1 MGAAGGYAGAPLLA
15 LLCACALRCADA
27 KTWSAAPTGLAFPNA
42 TGVWEDVAG
51 LAVTV
56 RGGAGARLL
65 LSHTLSVYAAY
76 DSPDA
81 SYVAEGSLQV
91 RFVVDGAPLRAGA
104 TLLDANLHS
113 EARVKAEAALGRAV
127 VTLNDDRAKVVKVQW
142 KAAGAATWRS
152 DPSLK
157 EGFSSGRVLTAT
169 AHEALHA
176 AEPLSA
182 AALSRSDWVAVKDTA
197 ATFDL
202 PYATDVRLGYA
213 VTLMATATQPTFAN
227 PFDNDDLVQARLT
240 VDGQSYRET
249 VAAASSRDRYA
260 SAAAT
265 LARGARAAEPGV
277 HTVALEWRKGGSSGR
292 LWRCDP
298 GAADGF
304 ANSRTVYAAPV
315 QERGADAISILQM
328 VSTTALP
335 EATTEDWATVETAS
349 FDVPAEGVVVVEY
362 ALPVTLH
369 GRPDFDSW
377 TFASLQ
383 TVEARVLLDGVP
395 YREDGSMV
403 GTSVARTFDELRGQL
418 AAPLAPGSHTAT
430 LQWRA
435 NRPEAWQLVSGRY
448 GGLEESLVTIL
459 LDFDQ
464 VPSLVGPAALTA
476 REDAATRVAGLA
488 IEGVTFLDAY
498 GVLIELFADHGAAVF
513 AATGESNAT
522 VSVRVAN
529 ELLSDVEYR
538 PDANYHGDDVLVVLL
553 ASTTETNATDLLRIP
568 VAVAAVNDGAV
579 LRTPSALSVA
589 EGGRVSLGGVSFADV
604 DSASD
609 PNLEYKLT
617 FLALGGAFLPC
628 DGDDTAPFLEVAG
641 TAADVNDC
649 VAAMYYEPYEGFRG
663 AYVENITV
671 VAPPYY
677 ELALG
682 GLVVDGS
689 DAGELVT
696 VALRT
701 DAADALLSLGDGFE
715 RSGVSN
721 VSYAEDAIT
730 LTGSPANLTAALANL
745 GYVREPGDDAGA
757 LDILGFPRPRRG
769 PATGGTRV
777 LLDVAGAGAAPLSCQ
792 FGNATAPAELLYNDT
807 YACDAPE
814 ASRAGYAA
822 LRVTDGGF
830 WSDERQF
837 LYEAPL
843 VVSSLSP
850 PVGPRSGGTTI
861 LVLLEEPGCV
871 PSDALACVVG
881 GTPTPATYVN
891 ATALSCVAPPSD
903 VEGAAGVAVSTNG
916 VDVSA
921 TTRSFEYTRPLADL
935 VLRPAFGPVAGG
947 TRVEV
952 SSPGGGFDVGLP
964 YLCRFGLDAAPAAV
978 YDAATLVCY
987 APPVRRARGA
997 AGAVGLKLS
1006 VGGRDPASS
1015 GRALTYVYED
1025 DALLSALEPASGP
1038 AAGGTVV
1045 AVSGLNIPDS
1055 TDLRC
1060 RFGALDVD
1068 ARWVSSTEAECV
1080 APAAAAPGAVAVRL
1094 GVADQQMSADAL
1106 EFVYAAALDLAAA
1119 SPLSGPANGGTVVAI
1134 EGSGFRFSTLL
1145 HCRFGWT
1152 EVAATFVSETEIRC
1166 ASPSGESGP
1175 ATLSVSNNKQDYV
1188 DLASSFVY
1196 EVSPVVASIAPDVG
1210 AVAGGTAVTILGSGF
1225 EDVTLCLFG
1234 DEAIPATV
1242 ASATEVR
1249 CAAPA
1254 AVAGAVAV
1262 GVSINGADAYAAR
1275 PSTATWP
1282 CRRCCP
1288 WSRRR
1293 AASPAAGRSSC
1304 GGLNFADSSLLA
1316 CRFGTA
1322 TAPARWVNS
1331 TELEC
1336 EAPAGAAGD
1345 VAVEVSVNGA
1355 DFTDDGATFSYLAT
1369 AVVSG
1374 VSPASGPS
1382 TGGTEVTVTG
1392 SDLAFSTTL
1401 ACRFAF
1407 VDVAASF
1414 VSSSELRCVAPAH
1427 GAGSVSFAVVDD
1439 GRVLYGASDAFEYKP
1454 LMVVSGLS
1462 PPRGG
1467 TGGGTV
1473 VAVEGSGFLACASSV
1488 ARVRRRAAASVEVV
1502 SATLLRCVAPAHA
1515 EGPSPC
1521 AWARPGTRPSARRA
1535 TRPTAVAEPA
1545 AISAHPG
1552 SGARSGGEPITVY
1565 GSNFVDASE
1574 LSCRFGGSALSDARW
1589 VSATELV
1596 CASPAGAGTVRV
1608 EVTVNGQ
1615 DWGASSASFA
1625 YLAGDVA
1632 YAVTPASGPAAGGTE
1647 VTVGGADFQFTAELA
1662 CRFSN
1667 DETYLVMAAAFVDAS
1682 TIRCVAPTWAGRET
1696 VVLALS
1702 SNGVDFTD
1710 VGAFAFE
1717 APATLDGIAPTMG
1730 SIAGGTAV
1738 ELRGARRPR
1747 APLAPPRVS
1756 GNGAD
1761 FYASA
1766 VDFVYLD
1773 DLAATAV
1780 EPASASVAGG
1790 VEVTVTGDGFA
1801 YSESLSCRL
1810 GDAVVAARFVSPTE
1824 LACVAPA
1831 HDAGAVVL
1839 ALSGNGLDFVDVAE
1853 FAFWPEAVVL
1863 GARPA
1868 FGGVSGGTVV
1878 ALAGANFPVDAGDVA
1893 CLFGDVPAA
1902 AVGVVSASEVRCESP
1917 AAAAGTAKLSLSFN
1931 GAEARAGVDLTYR
1944 YVAGVLLGQL
1954 EPASGPAAGGTVV
1967 AVSGLNIPDST
1978 DLRCRFGALD
1988 VDARW
1993 VSSTEADWTEVAATF
2008 VSETEI
2014 RCASPSGES
2023 GPATL
2028 SVSNNKQDYVD
2039 LASSFV
2045 YEVSPVVASIAPDVG
2060 AVAGGTAV
2068 TILGSGFEDVTLC
2081 LFGDEAIPATVASAT
2096 EVRCAAP
2103 AAAAGAV
2110 AVGVSINGAD
2120 AYAGTSQYRYVA
2132 VPEVLS
2138 LEPASGGVAG
2148 GGTVIVRGL
2157 NFADSSL
2164 LACRFGTATAP
2175 RGDGDGSDL
2184 AFSTTLACRFAF
2196 VDVAASFV
2204 SSSELRCVA
2213 PAHGAGSVSFA
2224 VVDDGRVLYGASDAF
2239 EYKPLM
2245 VVSGLS
2251 PPRGGTGGG
2260 TVVAVEG
2267 SGFLAYAS
2275 SVTCAFGDAPAA
2287 SVEVVSATLLRC
2299 VAPAHAEGSVAV
2311 RVGAAGDAAVGAASD
2326 ATYGFVAEPAA
2337 ISVHPGSGARSGG
2350 EPITV
2355 YGSNFLVCASP
2366 AGAGTVRVEV
2376 TVNGRDWGASSA
2388 SFAYLAGD
2396 VTYAVTPAS
2405 GPAAGGAELAI
2416 AASSPAAFDGADARC
2431 RFGVVDVAATR
2442 GGDGALA
2449 CVAPA
2454 LDAGA
2459 YALTVVV
2466 EDAPRASLTYEAF
2479 DASPRPAAVDASSK
2493 ACAAP
2498 PHLAGD
2504 VVLSVAPCALGATA
2518 ATTSSTAT
2526 YVYHEPVE
2534 VFNVFPRVF
2543 SASTRGEILV
2553 VGAHFVDSPALACS
2567 VYGAAQA
2574 ARFISSSRLACSPPP
2589 VKDRAYVASM
2599 AAGLANTG
2607 VGAVRASNNGFD
2619 YSASSSDVKVAPNVV
2634 LNYAVPSIVTASTA
2648 TLDVFGSGFLDDF
2661 ADSCAVPPG
2670 GRVANVT
2677 VCYETSGCAE
2687 FALDLAAADAGVSF
2701 TGAAPDVADVAGGAV
2716 VTLGV
2721 ANLDA
2726 DAAACVFSGF
2736 GGGDVVVDAAVGD
2749 AVTCAAP
2756 AAPAGFGSLALRVY
2770 GETGFD
2776 DAAAVDFAFAP
2787 RPTLVAATPAVL
2799 PESGGLVKVAGGDF
2813 DAGLPVYCDFS
2824 GSFEPASVLSATEI
2838 ACLAP
2843 PRRGDADVVLRVGH
2857 AQSELSAAAV
2867 VLDYFHPATLFAAS
2881 PAVGVLAG
2889 GTEVA
2894 ITGTNLDA
2902 FDATNIA
2909 PLCRFGESTTAYA
2922 QVVSKNEIRCVSPG
2936 WGEPGPVDLWLSLND
2951 GFHFSLLP
2959 GAFTYVDKVHV
2970 DSAALREDDTNT
2982 TVVVEGA
2989 GFLDA
2994 PYLSHCVIDDTVLV
3008 EITALTDDRVECD
3021 VDASVVAAAAVVAL
3035 SAGALDAV
3043 SNKARVVARARAV
3056 VATRRWPSSAARAAA
3071 MVADAAVSA
3080 AHRTTVSS
3088 VERATTA
3095 RGVESVRA
3103 LGTNFDAAREMLCIF
3118 DGRAWRYATHVSE
3131 NAVECPLPPAGTSS
3145 VSVLS
3150 EGVPR
3155 LENASLADA
3164 ALAVGDAPVVAAYAP
3179 ARGPAVG
3186 GATVALRGVFDLSRG
3201 LYCHFGGVGVAATI
3215 ANTTTAAC
3223 VSPPS
3228 AGESCLLTFSY
3239 DAAVAGSEG
3248 VAFAF
3253 FHDVEAR
3260 SASPAAAS
3268 AAGGATVTVAG
3279 ANFPRDAALACAFGD
3294 VAVDAVWVSA
3304 AAVLCVAPPL
3314 EPGTV
3319 ELRVVRLG
3327 DAAAGPSVPFVA
3339 LPDPHANALL
3349 APFAPAIAGGDVVAV
3364 AGVGFEHAT
3373 AEAACRFGDRVVA
3386 AAADGAFR
3394 CVAPRLAATG
3404 HVRLA
3409 LSNDG
3414 ATFFGDVPLAF
3425 DAAER
3430 RGFADLV
3437 VASETTAEGSLVLTV
3452 DADPAS
3458 DLACYD
3464 AVTGADA
3471 DVAGDSCAFPAS
3483 RLRDDVVICV
3493 VVDGVQSLLSSL
3505 TPSSLAFEESGAVVR
3520 ISANASGDAFGLP
3533 VACDFGGLETR
3544 ADVLDGDVYCA
3555 TPAAPAGAPRTVDV
3569 TVLEHEAIAARF
3581 EGAEITFAAAPRVDA
3596 VVPRSAPV
3604 AGSAALTVLGDF
3616 PGEAPLYCRFGNA
3629 STPAARRN
3637 ASALA
3642 CAAPPGSRATSTST
3656 SATARICR
3664 RPSARASHASRRRRK
3679 PGTVPLTL
3687 ALDGARAAT
3696 AATFAYDAV
3705 VVVVAVTPRIIPG
3718 GGGTPVVVTL
3728 EDDAAH
3734 GIACHFGDVVVAPTA
3749 VAGPEVTCPSPKRGA
3764 GAVEVAASLN
3774 GVDVSEGLT
3783 VDFTAPLEVHAAE
3796 PNRGPAAG
3804 GTVVAL
3810 KGRGF
3815 EPSGGLA
3822 CDFGVGAAAPAVFV
3836 SSSEIRCE
3844 APPFP
3849 AAGVYRVR
3857 VKTADGVLD
3866 ADGVDFEVGGA
3877 PIILDVDAVVGS
3889 PTGGAEVVVSAR
3901 FAETPTTD
3909 AACRFGA
3916 ESVPGAWLA
3925 PGKVLCVAPPQLRGA
3940 SSLALST
3947 NGGADYSEI
3956 SADFSFDDAP
3966 EALSVA
3972 PSYGYRAL
3980 LADPR
3985 DAPASAATYVSA
3997 TKLRCA
4003 APDTLRATT
4012 SRVEVTVNGVEYSTQ
4027 DVFYTRLAPPF
4038 SARGGPARGSE
4049 LGGAA
4054 VRVDGVSVSENT
4066 TTLDAACVFGTT
4078 VAEAR
4083 VVDGDVYCIAPALA
4097 PGFSTDVTLRLN
4109 GLDDVDA
4116 ALPWSYAAYAAPSVG
4131 AVEPSLGSTAGD
4143 TLITVTGVN
4152 LAALAPG
4159 ASCVFDGDAYVP
4171 AEIVGRDAPVA
4182 APATGPSTGG
4192 TLVTILGDFS
4202 TFSERPADAS
4212 CAFGDRDVAAA
4223 LVNAS
4228 ALACVA
4234 PAAAGKRRVALAVV
4248 DGGDG
4253 SRSSAL
4259 AYDYE
4264 HPIAI
4269 YAMTEGLQDGALAA
4283 TGANFLDGVGL
4294 SCRLA
4299 GRVFEAKWMS
4309 STLVV
4314 CFFPPKSERP
4324 ALDES
4329 TRAAVSNNGVDFV
4342 EFFGVVAAAGAAPE
4356 PPSFDAAEER
4366 QRSRRPRANGSRAR
4380 SATTVDAFFSE
4391 GATDEAFCH
4400 TPALAGPVA
4409 FGFSVDGATIPVPA
4423 PFATFRFRPQAHASS
4438 LEPAAA
4444 APGALVR
4451 VRASNVR
4458 GPGLLACRFGDHAP
4472 VSGTYVEE
4480 DVVDCAAPATG
4491 GAGEVADL
4499 EYVDPVEVYR
4509 ADPSFGS
4516 DRGGTTVS
4524 LKGANFP
4531 NAVDLACVFGE
4542 SSVPA
4547 TFPFSYVLGEAVVAV
4562 SPTGGPTTGGG
4573 VVRVRGSG
4581 FTTTTLI
4588 CFDGVSA
4595 RTTFVSSSEVRAVA
4609 PPSTRAAVAR
4619 VDACEDARRR
4629 RPPLASGHVFTYIS
4643 SATATDAAPLSP
4655 CDGGTV
4661 VAITGT
4667 GFVDDGRTSC
4677 NFGGSTVDAV
4687 FLSAT
4692 NLACVAP
4699 RWRRNEDVATFLE
4712 IASEKQPTLSRRF
4725 AFTYEAVVATDPG
4738 ADGEFP
4744 VVYAATPAVILAEG
4758 GALVTVEGR
4767 NFARHSDAL
4776 ACRFG
4781 DLVAAATFQDDGT
4794 LTCAAPAR
4802 IPSRV
4807 RLQVSNDGGGFWSPT
4822 YAEVTFASEPS
4833 VYALEP
4839 ASGPLKGATAVRVFG
4854 SHFFGDVLCRFGDSL
4869 APASVVSDVEVR
4881 CAAPPSDG
4889 RRPRKVAV
4897 AVSCDNETFSRSTA
4911 TFAYDAT
4918 PEVRSLS
4925 PAAGPGEGGTR
4936 VVLRGR
4942 GFKDRREARCR
4953 FGRDATV
4960 AAVFL
4965 SSERLLCVTP
4975 PHAAGE
4981 AMLEVSLNGVDFY
4994 GTFLKYAF
5002 AETPK
5007 IESLWPLMSMGQ
5019 IGATAVSVFGSG
5031 FRNTLELACFFD
5043 NSRVPARFL
5052 SESAIS
5058 GVAPARAPGLASVH
5072 VTVNGRDMASNTL
5085 NLLYVPEVLVTSVWP
5100 SRALATARAPVF
5112 VVGANFVNSTA
5123 LKCAFGDVK
5132 VRGTYVSSSVVA
5144 CVPPNVDA
5152 LARGHRESGGAPQMD
5167 RRSLRTGDAAE
5178 DRDEY
5183 SSRVSLL
5190 PRYVEVRVSVNGLDY
5205 SDGAAAFEY
5214 YDELEKGYYETLG
5227 SAKPCPNGTLCRG
5240 AKPTNFTLCP
5250 PGTFQPRGGQVACLS
5265 CPVGYYCPDFGLS
5278 KPVLCPGG
5286 FVCSDLGEREPKT
5299 LCPPGH
5305 YCNPGT
5311 KSSDP
5316 FAFANNS
5323 EYERDAETGVTGTY
5337 APGIHPPRPFDA
5349 ARPMSSS
5356 RAVLAELPFPCPPGT
5371 YCALGASS
5379 PVSIPGNFSTP
5390 QRCFD
5395 GYFCPAGSGSPEGEG
5410 PCPTGHFCPTQMLA
5424 VACPLGHHCPGV
5436 GNTFPR
5442 ECVPGTYNGLAGM
5455 SNCTLCPT
5463 GHICPGWTRVAPE
5476 ICPAGFVCSSL
5487 GLSMPVLTCPEGYFC
5502 PKGTLTLDS
5511 SDPTAHRPVPCAPGT
5526 FCVGGVAHNLTIPWI
5541 PARPGGIS
5549 APQVC
5554 TEGTFCREASP
5565 SAVGSRS
5572 CYPGH
5577 YCPPGVSYPIQ
5588 VPLGSFADDVGY
5600 VAPTTCFPGTYA
5612 PLSAALTC
5620 SVCPAGYSCSG
5631 YGTYEPKICVAG
5643 TYRSLAD
5650 SVTCR
5655 LCPTGTYSTSNG
5667 STDISLCL
5675 PCPEGRVCGEQGMFN
5690 LSVSDRCPE
5699 GHVCGTGTDRS
5710 TMFEHKCPAGTYC
5723 GLETLPVDQFVYAC
5737 DAGYFCR
5744 TGTTK
5749 QMRNRDRCAVGYF
5762 CPPAT
5767 ADPGPPGDPH
5777 ICDKRVASEFDP
5789 YEDQRYYAFLNYTI
5803 MDGSGEIDQIIGGDG
5818 VGEISVVASIMPVNV
5833 SAVSPNYTAPNWRNE
5848 TVELFRTC
5856 PEYVKE
5862 SGGEEII
5869 VVGRNFYDSSLLMC
5883 RFTACRFTVDGNGRR
5898 DPRSCAV
5905 PDRWDRYYLCGNQ
5918 IFNPTSISLV
5928 DFHTGYYSPDA
5939 ETGTYPSLR
5948 DVADRSVV
5956 TPGRFISN
5964 TRVACEAPKFDF
5976 ADAQII
5982 ANQFPQSC
5990 HMVDGEL
5997 HYLQTCAEEDNA
6009 RCYVKCE
6016 QSQTEDCDDED
6027 GCETVVGECN
6037 DAVTAATPH
6046 GFRPIRD
6053 LVMRLT
6059 QNEMNDELAAHPN
6072 IRGPDPLYAGGASV
6086 NRWNPCYSAEVA
6098 VDNTHPERK
6107 EVPGSWAV
6115 MTYIINS
6122 KWVPDA
6128 DTIAMDVGRCSHM
6141 DTSEEGDHTRD
6152 EGWYTLRG
6160 LETAMLSFDL
6170 QHLPSEMVYYEH
6182 YRLAIYEKYPCRQ
6195 PLLLPEW
6202 FNSTTTPKNIVFN
6215 MTLFALD
6222 DVIFKIEFHI
6232 MHGGW
6237 LAAAAFFR
6245 NTATVQIVTPRRAK
6259 FVNEYSQNL
6268 LREEERSRNRESK
6281 KTDLITGKV
6290 PVRAAIGADMMR
6302 RKLSPY
6308 VSFEERD
6315 TEKFY
6320 IIGVVYNDNP
6330 DKRDAARP
6338 LNMPPRYKEYERG
6351 RVLVSFNT
6359 TYEAKAAVPTVV
6371 QNDRDLIVDS
6381 TWFDPFQGDYDMYDV
6396 CDELAGECDP
6406 PDGYPVDT
6414 SASAAHDV
6422 YFETF
6427 FRPEINPDTEDSLDF
6442 MQGFIEDKHVLL
6454 PYMPYFSNCR
6464 EWDSYIPFSNLV
6476 ESDQCALPP
6485 DTTRMAETPETK
6497 PTPTKRYSHPPLPHF
6512 DSIQA
6517 VKAPD
6522 LFVQFDMVPL
6532 ADWCERTVECTYE
6545 ERDTDTEDAP
6555 LWFNAP
6561 DGSTLFYFLKQ
6572 PVDYLQYLGRE
6583 TERLTERSIADLNNF
6598 GGSKIVFERGRNS
6611 DELIPVSVA
6620 NGDGECADVI
6630 GYGCYPTRMIL
6641 EIGYKQRVSDTWKE
6655 KNIIF
6660 AFLHFVEFNTAGVDP
6675 TVELPEYTLLLSY
6688 HPLDYIDLII
6698 WFAFETK
6705 VFIGIFAFTGGMT
6718 VLVGFVLWVS
6728 VRLTT
6733 ALENPPRLRIWS
6745 MLLLISGPPTQ
6756 GVILGLFPITLAM
6769 LTMTVMVRQ
6778 VIPAHVLFAFQPGFP
6793 LENRADSIYAEM
6805 MAGMAFNYLL
6815 YSGEGGESM
6824 DRGLM
6829 PIEWSDPVIIKE
6841 KLDAARKGRLGL
6853 SFIMMA
6859 IMCWY
6864 AGCRMFLPD
6873 RISQREIDMQKRRD
6887 PAAEKEDI
6895 WKPNMWKRSNLIF
6908 SSFMIGL
6915 LCCVVCEFSYW
6926 QYFGTYIWFVIIGL
6940 RPIGQFLGA
6949 IVDNQLQEAL
6959 LSAPVMTAFDV
6970 TCGVVTLSCDDFV
6983 DFLGGYFIELGMG
6996 LVEQIYFDPGLADF
7010 LDWLFEFV
7018 GGLWSAFL
7026 GSLPKWVRGG
7036 SAKVEEKVEE
7046 EANFAK
7052 RELEGVVAEGGET
7065 VEPILDAYG
7074 GYSTGAMAL
7083 LYNVFVLLILIAYRN
7098 EVQMTII
7105 YNIKNLDM
7113 LYFLLF
7119 SLILI
7124 PFQFVADV
7132 FTLSVLELFHGW
7144 KIYDYL
7150 IYTRYRFLQ
7159 RETKWKGLEDS
7170 LDECIDESV
7179 RTLDQMCFSSQYY
7192 MMLTIHVNGIM
7203 MFVFGIQMMLQANY
7217 NFFGDQ
7223 MAPFIV
7229 GLGYFVCWAVE
7240 WGVIKLALLVKLW
7253 RVKHENTAWHTQMQE
7268 QDEFEIPGWE
7278 DLKGSSHDAFMMNQ
7292 RITSETFRFKF
7303 LNYNRAWLINQ
7314 LPSILTPRTLR
7325 RSRPYL
7331 INQFTRILN
7340 QLNQDISSD
7349 SEDDG
7354 AKFGPVALK
7363 ASSRQI
7369 VRWWLAQARRRMR
7382 LREVVQP
7389 LISKARGTQCEN
7401 CLSRRQLQVEC
7412 VVPLEV
7418 LAAQF
7423 DAENPDQE
7431 FDQVAWKTFWIKNQR
7446 YRTICMNC
7454 IAKAKLEERKEAAAV
7469 AADGEFGDDDDD
7481 DDDGRPKWGP
7491 VFLSPASRAIL
7502 IKWHRMASTKL
7513 FGKGG
7518 KRRAAARAEL
7528 SDDEG
7533 DAPQFKSLK
7542 PLDIDAASRAIA
7554 VKWLRTARAN
7564 LQNLGDDGATKR
7576 RRRRPKKG
7584 EKSKSRKSK
7593 K

>member
-1 MGAAGGYAGAPLLA
+1 M
-15 LLCACALRCADA
+15 
-27 KTWSAAPTGLAFPNA
+27 KT
-42 TGVWEDVAG
+42 
-51 LAVTV
+51 
-56 RGGAGARLL
+56 
-65 LSHTLSVYAAY
+65 
-76 DSPDA
+76 
-81 SYVAEGSLQV
+81 
-91 RFVVDGAPLRAGA
+91 
-104 TLLDANLHS
+104 
-113 EARVKAEAALGRAV
+113 
-127 VTLNDDRAKVVKVQW
+127 
-142 KAAGAATWRS
+142 
-152 DPSLK
+152 
-157 EGFSSGRVLTAT
+157 
-169 AHEALHA
+169 
-176 AEPLSA
+176 
-182 AALSRSDWVAVKDTA
+182 
-197 ATFDL
+197 
-202 PYATDVRLGYA
+202 
-213 VTLMATATQPTFAN
+213 
-227 PFDNDDLVQARLT
+227 
-240 VDGQSYRET
+240 
-249 VAAASSRDRYA
+249 
-260 SAAAT
+260 
-265 LARGARAAEPGV
+265 
-277 HTVALEWRKGGSSGR
+277 
-292 LWRCDP
+292 
-298 GAADGF
+298 
-304 ANSRTVYAAPV
+304 
-315 QERGADAISILQM
+315 
-328 VSTTALP
+328 
-335 EATTEDWATVETAS
+335 
-349 FDVPAEGVVVVEY
+349 
-362 ALPVTLH
+362 
-369 GRPDFDSW
+369 
-377 TFASLQ
+377 
-383 TVEARVLLDGVP
+383 
-395 YREDGSMV
+395 
-403 GTSVARTFDELRGQL
+403 
-418 AAPLAPGSHTAT
+418 
-430 LQWRA
+430 
-435 NRPEAWQLVSGRY
+435 
-448 GGLEESLVTIL
+448 
-459 LDFDQ
+459 
-464 VPSLVGPAALTA
+464 
-476 REDAATRVAGLA
+476 
-488 IEGVTFLDAY
+488 
-498 GVLIELFADHGAAVF
+498 
-513 AATGESNAT
+513 
-522 VSVRVAN
+522 
-529 ELLSDVEYR
+529 
-538 PDANYHGDDVLVVLL
+538 
-553 ASTTETNATDLLRIP
+553 
-568 VAVAAVNDGAV
+568 
-579 LRTPSALSVA
+579 
-589 EGGRVSLGGVSFADV
+589 
-604 DSASD
+604 
-609 PNLEYKLT
+609 
-617 FLALGGAFLPC
+617 
-628 DGDDTAPFLEVAG
+628 
-641 TAADVNDC
+641 
-649 VAAMYYEPYEGFRG
+649 
-663 AYVENITV
+663 
-671 VAPPYY
+671 
-677 ELALG
+677 
-682 GLVVDGS
+682 
-689 DAGELVT
+689 
-696 VALRT
+696 
-701 DAADALLSLGDGFE
+701 
-715 RSGVSN
+715 
-721 VSYAEDAIT
+721 
-730 LTGSPANLTAALANL
+730 
-745 GYVREPGDDAGA
+745 
-757 LDILGFPRPRRG
+757 
-769 PATGGTRV
+769 
-777 LLDVAGAGAAPLSCQ
+777 
-792 FGNATAPAELLYNDT
+792 
-807 YACDAPE
+807 
-814 ASRAGYAA
+814 
-822 LRVTDGGF
+822 
-830 WSDERQF
+830 
-837 LYEAPL
+837 
-843 VVSSLSP
+843 
-850 PVGPRSGGTTI
+850 
-861 LVLLEEPGCV
+861 
-871 PSDALACVVG
+871 
-881 GTPTPATYVN
+881 
-891 ATALSCVAPPSD
+891 
-903 VEGAAGVAVSTNG
+903 
-916 VDVSA
+916 
-921 TTRSFEYTRPLADL
+921 
-935 VLRPAFGPVAGG
+935 
-947 TRVEV
+947 
-952 SSPGGGFDVGLP
+952 
-964 YLCRFGLDAAPAAV
+964 
-978 YDAATLVCY
+978 
-987 APPVRRARGA
+987 
-997 AGAVGLKLS
+997 
-1006 VGGRDPASS
+1006 
-1015 GRALTYVYED
+1015 
-1025 DALLSALEPASGP
+1025 
-1038 AAGGTVV
+1038 
-1045 AVSGLNIPDS
+1045 
-1055 TDLRC
+1055 
-1060 RFGALDVD
+1060 
-1068 ARWVSSTEAECV
+1068 
-1080 APAAAAPGAVAVRL
+1080 
-1094 GVADQQMSADAL
+1094 
-1106 EFVYAAALDLAAA
+1106 
-1119 SPLSGPANGGTVVAI
+1119 
-1134 EGSGFRFSTLL
+1134 
-1145 HCRFGWT
+1145 
-1152 EVAATFVSETEIRC
+1152 
-1166 ASPSGESGP
+1166 
-1175 ATLSVSNNKQDYV
+1175 
-1188 DLASSFVY
+1188 
-1196 EVSPVVASIAPDVG
+1196 
-1210 AVAGGTAVTILGSGF
+1210 
-1225 EDVTLCLFG
+1225 
-1234 DEAIPATV
+1234 
-1242 ASATEVR
+1242 
-1249 CAAPA
+1249 
-1254 AVAGAVAV
+1254 
-1262 GVSINGADAYAAR
+1262 
-1275 PSTATWP
+1275 
-1282 CRRCCP
+1282 
-1288 WSRRR
+1288 
-1293 AASPAAGRSSC
+1293 
-1304 GGLNFADSSLLA
+1304 
-1316 CRFGTA
+1316 
-1322 TAPARWVNS
+1322 
-1331 TELEC
+1331 
-1336 EAPAGAAGD
+1336 
-1345 VAVEVSVNGA
+1345 
-1355 DFTDDGATFSYLAT
+1355 
-1369 AVVSG
+1369 
-1374 VSPASGPS
+1374 
-1382 TGGTEVTVTG
+1382 
-1392 SDLAFSTTL
+1392 
-1401 ACRFAF
+1401 
-1407 VDVAASF
+1407 
-1414 VSSSELRCVAPAH
+1414 
-1427 GAGSVSFAVVDD
+1427 
-1439 GRVLYGASDAFEYKP
+1439 
-1454 LMVVSGLS
+1454 
-1462 PPRGG
+1462 
-1467 TGGGTV
+1467 
-1473 VAVEGSGFLACASSV
+1473 
-1488 ARVRRRAAASVEVV
+1488 
-1502 SATLLRCVAPAHA
+1502 
-1515 EGPSPC
+1515 
-1521 AWARPGTRPSARRA
+1521 
-1535 TRPTAVAEPA
+1535 
-1545 AISAHPG
+1545 
-1552 SGARSGGEPITVY
+1552 
-1565 GSNFVDASE
+1565 
-1574 LSCRFGGSALSDARW
+1574 
-1589 VSATELV
+1589 
-1596 CASPAGAGTVRV
+1596 
-1608 EVTVNGQ
+1608 
-1615 DWGASSASFA
+1615 
-1625 YLAGDVA
+1625 
-1632 YAVTPASGPAAGGTE
+1632 
-1647 VTVGGADFQFTAELA
+1647 
-1662 CRFSN
+1662 
-1667 DETYLVMAAAFVDAS
+1667 
-1682 TIRCVAPTWAGRET
+1682 
-1696 VVLALS
+1696 
-1702 SNGVDFTD
+1702 
-1710 VGAFAFE
+1710 
-1717 APATLDGIAPTMG
+1717 
-1730 SIAGGTAV
+1730 
-1738 ELRGARRPR
+1738 
-1747 APLAPPRVS
+1747 
-1756 GNGAD
+1756 
-1761 FYASA
+1761 
-1766 VDFVYLD
+1766 
-1773 DLAATAV
+1773 
-1780 EPASASVAGG
+1780 
-1790 VEVTVTGDGFA
+1790 
-1801 YSESLSCRL
+1801 
-1810 GDAVVAARFVSPTE
+1810 
-1824 LACVAPA
+1824 
-1831 HDAGAVVL
+1831 
-1839 ALSGNGLDFVDVAE
+1839 
-1853 FAFWPEAVVL
+1853 
-1863 GARPA
+1863 
-1868 FGGVSGGTVV
+1868 
-1878 ALAGANFPVDAGDVA
+1878 
-1893 CLFGDVPAA
+1893 
-1902 AVGVVSASEVRCESP
+1902 
-1917 AAAAGTAKLSLSFN
+1917 
-1931 GAEARAGVDLTYR
+1931 
-1944 YVAGVLLGQL
+1944 
-1954 EPASGPAAGGTVV
+1954 
-1967 AVSGLNIPDST
+1967 
-1978 DLRCRFGALD
+1978 
-1988 VDARW
+1988 
-1993 VSSTEADWTEVAATF
+1993 
-2008 VSETEI
+2008 
-2014 RCASPSGES
+2014 
-2023 GPATL
+2023 
-2028 SVSNNKQDYVD
+2028 
-2039 LASSFV
+2039 
-2045 YEVSPVVASIAPDVG
+2045 
-2060 AVAGGTAV
+2060 
-2068 TILGSGFEDVTLC
+2068 
-2081 LFGDEAIPATVASAT
+2081 
-2096 EVRCAAP
+2096 
-2103 AAAAGAV
+2103 
-2110 AVGVSINGAD
+2110 
-2120 AYAGTSQYRYVA
+2120 
-2132 VPEVLS
+2132 
-2138 LEPASGGVAG
+2138 
-2148 GGTVIVRGL
+2148 
-2157 NFADSSL
+2157 
-2164 LACRFGTATAP
+2164 
-2175 RGDGDGSDL
+2175 
-2184 AFSTTLACRFAF
+2184 
-2196 VDVAASFV
+2196 
-2204 SSSELRCVA
+2204 
-2213 PAHGAGSVSFA
+2213 
-2224 VVDDGRVLYGASDAF
+2224 
-2239 EYKPLM
+2239 
-2245 VVSGLS
+2245 
-2251 PPRGGTGGG
+2251 
-2260 TVVAVEG
+2260 
-2267 SGFLAYAS
+2267 
-2275 SVTCAFGDAPAA
+2275 
-2287 SVEVVSATLLRC
+2287 
-2299 VAPAHAEGSVAV
+2299 
-2311 RVGAAGDAAVGAASD
+2311 
-2326 ATYGFVAEPAA
+2326 
-2337 ISVHPGSGARSGG
+2337 
-2350 EPITV
+2350 
-2355 YGSNFLVCASP
+2355 
-2366 AGAGTVRVEV
+2366 
-2376 TVNGRDWGASSA
+2376 
-2388 SFAYLAGD
+2388 
-2396 VTYAVTPAS
+2396 
-2405 GPAAGGAELAI
+2405 
-2416 AASSPAAFDGADARC
+2416 
-2431 RFGVVDVAATR
+2431 
-2442 GGDGALA
+2442 
-2449 CVAPA
+2449 
-2454 LDAGA
+2454 
-2459 YALTVVV
+2459 
-2466 EDAPRASLTYEAF
+2466 
-2479 DASPRPAAVDASSK
+2479 
-2493 ACAAP
+2493 
-2498 PHLAGD
+2498 
-2504 VVLSVAPCALGATA
+2504 
-2518 ATTSSTAT
+2518 
-2526 YVYHEPVE
+2526 
-2534 VFNVFPRVF
+2534 
-2543 SASTRGEILV
+2543 
-2553 VGAHFVDSPALACS
+2553 
-2567 VYGAAQA
+2567 
-2574 ARFISSSRLACSPPP
+2574 
-2589 VKDRAYVASM
+2589 
-2599 AAGLANTG
+2599 
-2607 VGAVRASNNGFD
+2607 
-2619 YSASSSDVKVAPNVV
+2619 
-2634 LNYAVPSIVTASTA
+2634 
-2648 TLDVFGSGFLDDF
+2648 
-2661 ADSCAVPPG
+2661 
-2670 GRVANVT
+2670 
-2677 VCYETSGCAE
+2677 
-2687 FALDLAAADAGVSF
+2687 
-2701 TGAAPDVADVAGGAV
+2701 
-2716 VTLGV
+2716 
-2721 ANLDA
+2721 
-2726 DAAACVFSGF
+2726 
-2736 GGGDVVVDAAVGD
+2736 
-2749 AVTCAAP
+2749 
-2756 AAPAGFGSLALRVY
+2756 
-2770 GETGFD
+2770 
-2776 DAAAVDFAFAP
+2776 
-2787 RPTLVAATPAVL
+2787 
-2799 PESGGLVKVAGGDF
+2799 
-2813 DAGLPVYCDFS
+2813 
-2824 GSFEPASVLSATEI
+2824 
-2838 ACLAP
+2838 
-2843 PRRGDADVVLRVGH
+2843 
-2857 AQSELSAAAV
+2857 
-2867 VLDYFHPATLFAAS
+2867 
-2881 PAVGVLAG
+2881 
-2889 GTEVA
+2889 
-2894 ITGTNLDA
+2894 
-2902 FDATNIA
+2902 
-2909 PLCRFGESTTAYA
+2909 
-2922 QVVSKNEIRCVSPG
+2922 
-2936 WGEPGPVDLWLSLND
+2936 
-2951 GFHFSLLP
+2951 
-2959 GAFTYVDKVHV
+2959 
-2970 DSAALREDDTNT
+2970 
-2982 TVVVEGA
+2982 
-2989 GFLDA
+2989 
-2994 PYLSHCVIDDTVLV
+2994 
-3008 EITALTDDRVECD
+3008 
-3021 VDASVVAAAAVVAL
+3021 
-3035 SAGALDAV
+3035 
-3043 SNKARVVARARAV
+3043 
-3056 VATRRWPSSAARAAA
+3056 
-3071 MVADAAVSA
+3071 
-3080 AHRTTVSS
+3080 
-3088 VERATTA
+3088 
-3095 RGVESVRA
+3095 
-3103 LGTNFDAAREMLCIF
+3103 
-3118 DGRAWRYATHVSE
+3118 
-3131 NAVECPLPPAGTSS
+3131 
-3145 VSVLS
+3145 
-3150 EGVPR
+3150 
-3155 LENASLADA
+3155 
-3164 ALAVGDAPVVAAYAP
+3164 
-3179 ARGPAVG
+3179 
-3186 GATVALRGVFDLSRG
+3186 
-3201 LYCHFGGVGVAATI
+3201 
-3215 ANTTTAAC
+3215 
-3223 VSPPS
+3223 
-3228 AGESCLLTFSY
+3228 
-3239 DAAVAGSEG
+3239 
-3248 VAFAF
+3248 
-3253 FHDVEAR
+3253 
-3260 SASPAAAS
+3260 
-3268 AAGGATVTVAG
+3268 
-3279 ANFPRDAALACAFGD
+3279 
-3294 VAVDAVWVSA
+3294 
-3304 AAVLCVAPPL
+3304 
-3314 EPGTV
+3314 
-3319 ELRVVRLG
+3319 
-3327 DAAAGPSVPFVA
+3327 
-3339 LPDPHANALL
+3339 
-3349 APFAPAIAGGDVVAV
+3349 
-3364 AGVGFEHAT
+3364 
-3373 AEAACRFGDRVVA
+3373 
-3386 AAADGAFR
+3386 
-3394 CVAPRLAATG
+3394 
-3404 HVRLA
+3404 
-3409 LSNDG
+3409 
-3414 ATFFGDVPLAF
+3414 
-3425 DAAER
+3425 
-3430 RGFADLV
+3430 
-3437 VASETTAEGSLVLTV
+3437 
-3452 DADPAS
+3452 
-3458 DLACYD
+3458 
-3464 AVTGADA
+3464 
-3471 DVAGDSCAFPAS
+3471 
-3483 RLRDDVVICV
+3483 
-3493 VVDGVQSLLSSL
+3493 
-3505 TPSSLAFEESGAVVR
+3505 
-3520 ISANASGDAFGLP
+3520 
-3533 VACDFGGLETR
+3533 
-3544 ADVLDGDVYCA
+3544 
-3555 TPAAPAGAPRTVDV
+3555 
-3569 TVLEHEAIAARF
+3569 
-3581 EGAEITFAAAPRVDA
+3581 
-3596 VVPRSAPV
+3596 
-3604 AGSAALTVLGDF
+3604 
-3616 PGEAPLYCRFGNA
+3616 
-3629 STPAARRN
+3629 
-3637 ASALA
+3637 
-3642 CAAPPGSRATSTST
+3642 
-3656 SATARICR
+3656 
-3664 RPSARASHASRRRRK
+3664 
-3679 PGTVPLTL
+3679 GTVPLTL

-3705 VVVVAVTPRIIPG
+3705 VVVVAVAPRIIPG

-3728 EDDAAH
+3728 EDDAAD

-3783 VDFTAPLEVHAAE
+3783 VEFTAPLEVHAAE

-3810 KGRGF
+3810 RGRGF

-3822 CDFGVGAAAPAVFV
+3822 CDFGFGTAAPAVFV

-3972 PSYGYRAL
+3972 PSSGYRASRAL
-3980 LADPR
+3980 LVEGARFRDTAQLGCRFVSDEADPR

-4171 AEIVGRDAPVA
+4171 AEIVGRDALRCLSPPLAAGVVTLTVASPSTAPLSPGVPFSVAASLALQVA

-4342 EFFGVVAAAGAAPE
+4342 EFFGDVAAAGAAPE
-4356 PPSFDAAEER
+4356 PPSFDAVEVTPAVAPAPEVLAVSPTTAPALGGTRVTIALTVLATGSER
-4366 QRSRRPRANGSRAR
+4366 LACAFGDE
-4380 SATTVDAFFSE
+4380 TVDAFFSE

-4491 GAGEVADL
+4491 GAGEVADVRVAVDGRSFGTTSAAFTFLATPTLLALSPARGWRTGGFTTTLAVSGVPDHATDCACLFGYARVAATFANSTLTCAAPAWTPTLPSDAVVVAAVCAVDGADVAVGPPAQL

-4547 TFPFSYVLGEAVVAV
+4547 TWVSSVEIECATPAAPFPATVAVAASLGGLRSSHSSASFAYVSPTVVRSAAPLETTHLGGAVVNVTGDRFDGNSKTTCDFGGLRVPATVVNASLLRCVAPARPPGAITVHVRVFRDVVGSFPFSYVLGEAVVAV

-4619 VDACEDARRR
+4619 VDACEDASAASAEYAYEPRTLVVGVDPPYGPENGGTSVTVVGRFSTAHGPVACR
-4629 RPPLASGHVFTYIS
+4629 FGDRETNATLLSDSAVTCASPPRGDDRVAVAVSLVYDAAEPPLASGHVFTYIS
-4643 SATATDAAPLSP
+4643 SATATDAAPLSSP

-5058 GVAPARAPGLASVH
+5058 CVAPARAPGLASVH

-5250 PGTFQPRGGQVACLS
+5250 PGTFQPRGGQVACLA

-5323 EYERDAETGVTGTY
+5323 EYERDAETGVVYLVPPRRDWRLDRRSLPETGTY

-5349 ARPMSSS
+5349 SRPMSSS

-5371 YCALGASS
+5371 YCARGASS

-5767 ADPGPPGDPH
+5767 ADPGHPEIRCPYFTTTSSAFGQTAVSDCLVETQH

-5905 PDRWDRYYLCGNQ
+5905 PDRWDRYYLCANQ

-5948 DVADRSVV
+5948 DVADRSV
-5956 TPGRFISN
+5956 
-5964 TRVACEAPKFDF
+5964 
-5976 ADAQII
+5976 II

-6098 VDNTHPERK
+6098 VGNTHPERK

-6141 DTSEEGDHTRD
+6141 DTSEEGDHTR
-6152 EGWYTLRG
+6152 EGC
-6160 LETAMLSFDL
+6160 
-6170 QHLPSEMVYYEH
+6170 EMVYYEH
-6182 YRLAIYEKYPCRQ
+6182 YRLAIYVARRCDEAECDSSRAFLDPQEKYPCRQ

-6259 FVNEYSQNL
+6259 FVNEYSPESA
-6268 LREEERSRNRESK
+6268 REEEQGRK
-6281 KTDLITGKV
+6281 K
-6290 PVRAAIGADMMR
+6290 R
-6302 RKLSPY
+6302 
-6308 VSFEERD
+6308 
-6315 TEKFY
+6315 
-6320 IIGVVYNDNP
+6320 
-6330 DKRDAARP
+6330 
-6338 LNMPPRYKEYERG
+6338 
-6351 RVLVSFNT
+6351 
-6359 TYEAKAAVPTVV
+6359 AAVPTVV

-6545 ERDTDTEDAP
+6545 ERH
-6555 LWFNAP
+6555 
-6561 DGSTLFYFLKQ
+6561 GHG
-6572 PVDYLQYLGRE
+6572 GRAA
-6583 TERLTERSIADLNNF
+6583 L
-6598 GGSKIVFERGRNS
+6598 IVFERGRNS

-6728 VRLTT
+6728 
-6733 ALENPPRLRIWS
+6733 
-6745 MLLLISGPPTQ
+6745 

-6940 RPIGQFLGA
+6940 RPIGQFLGP
-6949 IVDNQLQEAL
+6949 
-6959 LSAPVMTAFDV
+6959 SWT
-6970 TCGVVTLSCDDFV
+6970 TSC
-6983 DFLGGYFIELGMG
+6983 
-6996 LVEQIYFDPGLADF
+6996 
-7010 LDWLFEFV
+7010 
-7018 GGLWSAFL
+7018 
-7026 GSLPKWVRGG
+7026 R
-7036 SAKVEEKVEE
+7036 
-7046 EANFAK
+7046 
-7052 RELEGVVAEGGET
+7052 
-7065 VEPILDAYG
+7065 
-7074 GYSTGAMAL
+7074 
-7083 LYNVFVLLILIAYRN
+7083 
-7098 EVQMTII
+7098 
-7105 YNIKNLDM
+7105 
-7113 LYFLLF
+7113 
-7119 SLILI
+7119 
-7124 PFQFVADV
+7124 
-7132 FTLSVLELFHGW
+7132 
-7144 KIYDYL
+7144 
-7150 IYTRYRFLQ
+7150 
-7159 RETKWKGLEDS
+7159 
-7170 LDECIDESV
+7170 
-7179 RTLDQMCFSSQYY
+7179 
-7192 MMLTIHVNGIM
+7192 
-7203 MFVFGIQMMLQANY
+7203 
-7217 NFFGDQ
+7217 
-7223 MAPFIV
+7223 
-7229 GLGYFVCWAVE
+7229 
-7240 WGVIKLALLVKLW
+7240 KLC
-7253 RVKHENTAWHTQMQE
+7253 
-7268 QDEFEIPGWE
+7268 
-7278 DLKGSSHDAFMMNQ
+7278 
-7292 RITSETFRFKF
+7292 
-7303 LNYNRAWLINQ
+7303 Y
-7314 LPSILTPRTLR
+7314 
-7325 RSRPYL
+7325 
-7331 INQFTRILN
+7331 
-7340 QLNQDISSD
+7340 
-7349 SEDDG
+7349 
-7354 AKFGPVALK
+7354 
-7363 ASSRQI
+7363 
-7369 VRWWLAQARRRMR
+7369 RRR
-7382 LREVVQP
+7382 
-7389 LISKARGTQCEN
+7389 
-7401 CLSRRQLQVEC
+7401 
-7412 VVPLEV
+7412 
-7418 LAAQF
+7418 
-7423 DAENPDQE
+7423 
-7431 FDQVAWKTFWIKNQR
+7431 
-7446 YRTICMNC
+7446 
-7454 IAKAKLEERKEAAAV
+7454 
-7469 AADGEFGDDDDD
+7469 
-7481 DDDGRPKWGP
+7481 
-7491 VFLSPASRAIL
+7491 
-7502 IKWHRMASTKL
+7502 
-7513 FGKGG
+7513 
-7518 KRRAAARAEL
+7518 
-7528 SDDEG
+7528 
-7533 DAPQFKSLK
+7533 
-7542 PLDIDAASRAIA
+7542 
-7554 VKWLRTARAN
+7554 
-7564 LQNLGDDGATKR
+7564 
-7576 RRRRPKKG
+7576 
-7584 EKSKSRKSK
+7584 
-7593 K
+7593 